1 MMIGCVCVLWFGH
14 ALAGVAELLTAESGA
29 LLSASDKRRAFHLEA
44 RSPKAGSVA
53 ARAVAGLS
61 AAPPCVWFVEAGDG
75 GPSAA
80 SDSGGVPWPE
90 DTADV
95 AAFMQVRG
103 PATSPNRVPEF
114 FAFKSVGSDALA
126 SVPTP
131 PRRY

>member
-1 MMIGCVCVLWFGH
+1 LWFGH

-95 AAFMQVRG
+95 AAFMQVRALPVPG
-103 PATSPNRVPEF
+103 ATGWLAPAVCCVCCVCR
-114 FAFKSVGSDALA
+114 G
-126 SVPTP
+126 
-131 PRRY
+131 R

>member
-1 MMIGCVCVLWFGH
+1 MIGCVCVLWFGH

-103 PATSPNRVPEF
+103 PASAWRNGLAGTGSVCVCGGGVCVTPRVQVW
-114 FAFKSVGSDALA
+114 A
-126 SVPTP
+126 
-131 PRRY
+131 Y